1 MPPAA
6 SASPLEDKCAHL
18 AKKHDLTEREA
29 AVLVPLA
36 KGHTVK
42 SIAEQFTVSFHTV
55 RSQVRSI
62 YLKLGVHSRE
72 ELLDML
78 ESLS

>member
-1 MPPAA
+1 MR
-6 SASPLEDKCAHL
+6 SPRK
-18 AKKHDLTEREA
+18 EA
-29 AVLVPLA
+29 RPHRARTVLVPLA

-62 YLKLGVHSRE
+62 YLKLGIHSRE
-72 ELLDML
+72 ELLEKL
-78 ESLS
+78 ESLP